1 MPTMQKMEK
10 AMGPKPGSCETSCM
24 QAAEYFAAKL
34 QCEMTPWTLK
44 GMMDKGMMQ
53 DCCVIDVRPAAD
65 FQKCRIPQA
74 MCVPMDELC
83 AKMASLPKDKMI
95 VAYCGDQ
102 YCHLS
107 AKACLELAQ
116 KGFKTM
122 MLAGGMQAWLEKR
135 FPTTK

>member
-1 MPTMQKMEK
+1 MPTMQKTMEK
-10 AMGPKPGSCETSCM
+10 AGPKPGSCEMSCM
-24 QAAEYFAAKL
+24 EAAEYFAAKL

-44 GMMDKGMMQ
+44 GMMDKGTMQ
-53 DCCVIDVRPAAD
+53 EFCVVDVRPSDDYKKSHLPMAL
-65 FQKCRIPQA
+65 
-74 MCVPMDELC
+74 CVPMEELC
-83 AKMASLPKDKMI
+83 AKMGALPKDKTI

-135 FPTTK
+135 FPTDK